1 MDKTPDTT
9 VLADQIT
16 SLSEAVAQ
24 QKLEFREAETALVS
38 RIADVD
44 DDRRT
49 TTNRLQRAWQTHRDE
64 IDAKLKHQAKVFA
77 GGLVLLALLLGLALL
92 FAYSQLNVAKR
103 TLLEETAQ
111 LRVDYQR
118 LTALSTQDASIQD
131 SLNNLRDALA
141 AVSASLDRNEQEAS
155 PRTPTEEPSAT
166 DPGPAEVAATSDAES
181 EQPPEAAPE
190 PTVDDASGQDAEQ
203 APEPAPEQAPT
214 QAPPPIEEPASMAP
228 DEAAAPMSETQ
239 APPEAAPESMLVTP
253 AVALPESSVQD
264 LPSEPTPGSTP
275 DSPPEETRETQEA
288 RDTTPTS
295 DQEAAPPPL
304 VTETEPTPLDADAS
318 APESE
323 SESESEP
330 EPEPKSEQEPEP
342 EPESVRIDTDGLELD
357 SAVAET
363 RTKAQVEIADQP
375 LVVADQPFALQL
387 IGFYSLDTMLDFAR
401 REELP
406 SPVYFR
412 EESFQG
418 RPWFVLIHSLYTRR
432 SDALEA
438 MEQLPDDLAI
448 LDIWIRNLPPETQL
462 GILEIK
468 R

>member
-1 MDKTPDTT
+1 MDKTPDTAE
-9 VLADQIT
+9 LADQIA
-16 SLSEAVAQ
+16 SLSEALAQ

-64 IDAKLKHQAKVFA
+64 LDAKLKHQAKIFA
-77 GGLVLLALLLGLALL
+77 SGLLLLAVLLGLALL
-92 FAYSQLNVAKR
+92 FAYSQLDAAKR

-111 LRVDYQR
+111 LRVDHQS

-131 SLNNLRDALA
+131 SLNKLRDSLA
-141 AVSASLDRNEQEAS
+141 AVSASLDRDEQEAS
-155 PRTPTEEPSAT
+155 PRTPTEEPSST
-166 DPGPAEVAATSDAES
+166 DPGPAEVATTFDAES
-181 EQPPEAAPE
+181 EQPPEAALE
-190 PTVDDASGQDAEQ
+190 PTFDDASGQDSERDPKQ
-203 APEPAPEQAPT
+203 EPM
-214 QAPPPIEEPASMAP
+214 QAPPPIAKSESMAP
-228 DEAAAPMSETQ
+228 DKATAPMSETE
-239 APPEAAPESMLVTP
+239 ARSEAAPESVQVVPT
-253 AVALPESSVQD
+253 VAMPESAVQD
-264 LPSEPTPGSTP
+264 LPSEPTPGPTP
-275 DSPPEETRETQEA
+275 DSPADETRGTRET

-295 DQEAAPPPL
+295 DQEAAPPL
-304 VTETEPTPLDADAS
+304 VTETQPTPLDADTL
-318 APESE
+318 APETE
-323 SESESEP
+323 
-330 EPEPKSEQEPEP
+330 KF
-342 EPESVRIDTDGLELD
+342 RIDIDGLALD
-357 SAVAET
+357 GTVAET
-363 RTKAQVEIADQP
+363 RTEPQVEIADQP

-406 SPVYFR
+406 SRVYFR

-418 RPWFVLIHSLYTRR
+418 RPWFVLIHSLYPRR
-432 SDALEA
+432 SDAVEA
-438 MEQLPDDLAI
+438 MDKLPEDLAI

>member
-1 MDKTPDTT
+1 MDKTPDTA
-9 VLADQIT
+9 VLADQIA
-16 SLSEAVAQ
+16 SLSEALTQ

-77 GGLVLLALLLGLALL
+77 GGLMLLALLLGLALV
-92 FAYSQLNVAKR
+92 FAYSQLDAAKR

-118 LTALSTQDASIQD
+118 LTALATQDASIQE
-131 SLNNLRDALA
+131 SLNNLRDSLA
-141 AVSASLDRNEQEAS
+141 AVSASLDRDEQEAS
-155 PRTPTEEPSAT
+155 PRTPTEEPSST

-190 PTVDDASGQDAEQ
+190 PTLDDASGQDAEP
-203 APEPAPEQAPT
+203 APEPAPEQEPT

-228 DEAAAPMSETQ
+228 DEATAPMSETQ
-239 APPEAAPESMLVTP
+239 APPEAAPESMLVAP

-304 VTETEPTPLDADAS
+304 VTETETTPLDADAL
-318 APESE
+318 APETEKLS
-323 SESESEP
+323 
-330 EPEPKSEQEPEP
+330 
-342 EPESVRIDTDGLELD
+342 IDTDGLALD

-387 IGFYSLDTMLDFAR
+387 IGFYSLDTMIDFAR

-438 MEQLPDDLAI
+438 MNQLPDDLAI